1 MTLFID
7 LKEKIK
13 KFFVLKSEKV
23 TDKDTIW
30 GDYIRS
36 QTSYVNGAVYIHESP
51 PSVHK
56 QEFSFATLNVNQENE
71 IVCVIGAKGTSFTV
85 NQLRR
90 AVVLVDGTLC
100 TVKSVSATNDVAT
113 LIFDNVSVSGNLKV
127 QIPSYN
133 DVGNV
138 YSGLVFQR
146 QIVAQSMTFTPISI
160 SSNSISFSVTI
171 SNPCPLQQVKAS
183 TVYRTGQTNYT
194 KVISLPP
201 QQSLGNPHT
210 VTFTMS
216 RGSQDVGVF
225 VELVP
230 YTVGDTTYC
239 GCGIKQLWW

>member
-23 TDKDTIW
+23 TDKNTIW

-51 PSVHK
+51 PTVHK
-56 QEFSFATLNVNQENE
+56 QEFSFATFNVNQNNE
-71 IVCVIGAKGTSFTV
+71 IVCVIGAKGKKFAV

-90 AVVLVDGTLC
+90 TVVLVDDTVC
-100 TVKSVSATNDVAT
+100 AVKSVSATNDVAT

-133 DVGNV
+133 DIGNV
-138 YSGLVFQR
+138 YSGLIFQR

-160 SSNSISFSVTI
+160 SNSVSFSVTI
-171 SNPCPLQQVKAS
+171 SHPYPLQQVKAS
-183 TVYRTGQTNYT
+183 TIYRTGQTNYT
-194 KVISLPP
+194 KVISLPE
-201 QQSLGNPHT
+201 QQSLGNPYT
-210 VTFTMS
+210 VTFTIP

-230 YTVGDTTYC
+230 YTVSNITYG
-239 GCGIKQLWW
+239 GCGIKQLW